1 MNTFETEGK
10 DKWAHLIGQVMIG
23 FGDIEYITL
32 ECLHVFPTEN
42 IFPSV
47 SKMNLSPRIDLII
60 NIGESKFQKEEEKNP
75 IIDCLK
81 KAKELATKRNLIAH
95 NPMSMDVYAN
105 ENDEIY
111 GFKEVI
117 ASLRNKNNKLHYE
130 DLEQLAKD
138 VEEVKQ
144 HLMYEFGR
152 LGDKII
158 KAKNA

>member
-1 MNTFETEGK
+1 MNTFRTEGK
-10 DKWAHLIGQVMIG
+10 DKWANLIGQIMIG

-47 SKMNLSPRIDLII
+47 SKMNLTPRIDLII
-60 NIGESKFQKEEEKNP
+60 NIVESRFQKEEEKSP
-75 IIDCLK
+75 IINCLN
-81 KAKELATKRNLIAH
+81 KAKDLAKKRNLIAH

-105 ENDEIY
+105 DNNEIY

-117 ASLRNKNNKLHYE
+117 ASLRNKNNKIHFE

-144 HLMYEFGR
+144 RLMYEFGR
-152 LGDKII
+152 LGDEII
-158 KAKNA
+158 QAKNA